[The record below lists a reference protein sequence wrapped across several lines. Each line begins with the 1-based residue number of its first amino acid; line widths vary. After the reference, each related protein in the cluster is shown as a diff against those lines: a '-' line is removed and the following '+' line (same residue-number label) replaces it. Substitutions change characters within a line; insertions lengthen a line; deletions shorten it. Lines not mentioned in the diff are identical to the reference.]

1 LREADIFSFDYQIN
15 DLPNKLRVITIPT
28 DYPNIVSL
36 YIVVQ
41 TGSRNEIEP
50 GKSGFAHLFEHMM
63 FRGTDRFSPEQYDEI
78 LKRAGSDHNAYTTD
92 DYTAYHTTF
101 SKEDMDTV
109 LDLEADRFQ
118 NLKYPEETFKTET
131 RAVLGEYNK
140 NSANPI
146 SKVFEVLRDTAFTT
160 HTYKHTTMGFL
171 RDVENMPTMYD
182 YSLEF
187 FRRYYRPEYTTIVLA
202 GDINSEKALSTVVKY
217 WGNWQTGNYAAAIP
231 TEPRQDSQKSAEID
245 WPTPTLPWVA
255 VAYRGPA
262 YSDTNKDMATMD
274 VIASLAFSESSPV
287 YQKLIIREQKAD
299 LLAPDFEHHVDPYL
313 LNVLARVKNREDIE
327 YVRDEIIQ
335 TFEALKEIIV
345 SDEELAA
352 VKSNLRYSFA
362 LRLDNSEAIA
372 ENLAPFVALKRTPE
386 TINKLYDLY
395 DKVTPQDVQA
405 LANEYFVREQQ
416 TVVTLAHKETA
427 GE

>member
-1 LREADIFSFDYQIN
+1 MT
-15 DLPNKLRVITIPT
+15 VPT

-63 FRGTDRFSPEQYDEI
+63 FRGTNRFSPEQYDKI
-78 LKRAGSDHNAYTTD
+78 LKEAGSDHNAYTTD

-101 SKEDMDTV
+101 SKEDLDTV

-146 SKVFEVLRDTAFTT
+146 AKIFEVLRDTAFTA

-171 RDVENMPTMYD
+171 RDVENMPNMYD
-182 YSLEF
+182 YSIEF
-187 FRRYYRPEYTTIVLA
+187 FRRYYRPEYTTIILA
-202 GDINSEKALSTVVKY
+202 GDIKTQEALSTVRKH
-217 WGNWQTGNYAAAIP
+217 WGDWQPGNYRAVIP
-231 TEPRQDSQKSAEID
+231 TEPEQDAPRSAQID
-245 WPTPTLPWVA
+245 WPTPTLPWIA
-255 VAYRGPA
+255 VGYHGPA
-262 YSDTNKDMATMD
+262 YSDRNKESATMD
-274 VIASLAFSESSPV
+274 IIASLAFSESSPL
-287 YQKLIIREQKAD
+287 YQRLVIKEQKID
-299 LLAPDFEHHVDPYL
+299 LLAPDFESHVDPYL
-313 LNVLARVKNREDIE
+313 LTVLSRVKDPKDLD
-327 YVRDEIIQ
+327 YVRDEIIK
-335 TFEALKEIIV
+335 TFESLKNDLPSEAR
-345 SDEELAA
+345 LNA

-372 ENLAPFVALKRTPE
+372 ENLAPFIALAKTPA
-386 TINKLYDLY
+386 TINRLYSLYDL
-395 DKVTPQDVQA
+395 VTPQDIREFAQK
-405 LANEYFVREQQ
+405 YFVQNHQ
-416 TVVTLAHKETA
+416 TAVILRSKESA